1 VGVGV
6 LIASVCDE
14 VDVFL
19 TLGYVWSKNFP
30 VVTTVFKSDLALQGL
45 NEMLANLGRA
55 SEEGHLGISLLENL
69 FHNRA
74 IGVDKVHVFLGETA
88 VVHHANPLFK
98 DVTTSHVRLN
108 KRLVSHHESS
118 HKLEDRDLNGEV
130 EGSDN
135 TDRSEGESVTLRH
148 LTFMISRV
156 RETSSKE
163 TNLVTAEV
171 FKESTSNSDFG
182 FSLLNTPRD
191 SSLGASNQ
199 PVEDLLVQEFRPF
212 FVP

>member
-1 VGVGV
+1 
-6 LIASVCDE
+6 
-14 VDVFL
+14 
-19 TLGYVWSKNFP
+19 
-30 VVTTVFKSDLALQGL
+30 
-45 NEMLANLGRA
+45 
-55 SEEGHLGISLLENL
+55 
-69 FHNRA
+69 
-74 IGVDKVHVFLGETA
+74 
-88 VVHHANPLFK
+88 VHHANPLLK

-135 TDRSEGESVTLRH
+135 TDRSKGESVTLRH

-163 TNLVTAEV
+163 TNLITAEV

-182 FSLLNTPRD
+182 FSLLITLRD
-191 SSLGASNQ
+191 SSLGALNH
-199 PVEDLLVQEFRPF
+199 PVEDLLVMHNFNSFSADFSNHQITFLVVEGVMESIFRAFMKRVDERLNFIHASVGNFKHGFSSHGINVINVVFGANPF
-212 FVP
+212 SLT